1 MARLKVRYLT
11 ERPGPMGPRF
21 FWQPAAAMRAQGWK
35 LVRLPDGFA
44 QAVAAAE
51 DLNARLDAWR
61 AGTGEGPEGAP
72 AKGQAAKAPRATAG
86 SVDALICAYRASRF
100 WLGLAPKTQKGYAW
114 CLAEI
119 STWAGDAPA
128 TAITPAL
135 VERLY
140 QRLKVSGQGPRKET
154 PAKAAAVIRVLRLL
168 LEAGRRLE
176 VRPGVPYV
184 TGNAAARPGLTVQRQ
199 REPRLWSAEDIAAM
213 VAAAD
218 RLGWRSVGTAI
229 LLNSWIGQRQ
239 GDVLALP
246 RWDVAAGALVF
257 RQGKTRRRV
266 SLPVHLVPALVER
279 LVAEAARPGALQS
292 PTHAL
297 LHEGTGKPWHRDT
310 FGHVF
315 AEVRAAAAAGLPA
328 KDDLPALE
336 ARASCAGLW
345 FMELRHTAVTRLHEA
360 GVDALGIAS
369 ITGHTEAGVS
379 AILGRHYLVRTARA
393 AERAFSRRIEAE
405 QKVK

>member
-1 MARLKVRYLT
+1 MARKRIRYLT
-11 ERPGPMGPRF
+11 ERPGPQGPRY
-21 FWQPAAAMRAQGWK
+21 FWQPSTALRARGWQ
-35 LVRLPDGFA
+35 LTRLPDDFA

-51 DLNARLDAWR
+51 QLNARVDAWR
-61 AGTGEGPEGAP
+61 AGTGEGPNGERFGRAPGA
-72 AKGQAAKAPRATAG
+72 AAAERAAPG
-86 SVDALICAYRASRF
+86 SVDALIAAYKVSRF
-100 WLGLAPKTQKGYAW
+100 WLVLTPKTQRVYAW
-114 CLAEI
+114 CLEQI
-119 STWAGDAPA
+119 SAWAGDAPA
-128 TAITPAL
+128 SAITPAL
-135 VERLY
+135 VEKFY
-140 QRLKVSGQGPRKET
+140 QRLQVSGEGERKET

-184 TGNAAARPGLTVQRQ
+184 TGNAAARPGLTVRRQRQ
-199 REPRLWSAEDIAAM
+199 PRLWSAEDLAAM

-218 RLGWRSVGTAI
+218 QLGWRSVGTAI
-229 LLNSWIGQRQ
+229 LLNSWIGQRL

-246 RWDVAAGALVF
+246 RWDVMGGALVF
-257 RQGKTRRRV
+257 KQSKTGRTV

-279 LVAEAARPGALQS
+279 LAGEAQRPGAVQS

-297 LHEGTGKPWHRDT
+297 VHEHTGKPWRPDT

-315 AEVRAAAAAGLPA
+315 AEVRAEAAKVRP
-328 KDDLPALE
+328 
-336 ARASCAGLW
+336 SCADLW

-369 ITGHTEAGVS
+369 ITGHSEAGVS

-393 AERAFSRRIEAE
+393 AERAFRQRLDIERGG
-405 QKVK
+405 QR

>member
-1 MARLKVRYLT
+1 MARKRIRYLT
-11 ERPGPMGPRF
+11 ERPGPTGPRY
-21 FWQPAAAMRAQGWK
+21 FWQPSTVLRGQGWQ
-35 LVRLPDGFA
+35 LTRLPDAFA
-44 QAVAAAE
+44 EAVAAAE
-51 DLNARLDAWR
+51 QINARVDAWR
-61 AGTGEGPEGAP
+61 AGTGEGPNGQPPAGRATGKGA
-72 AKGQAAKAPRATAG
+72 AARAPRAAPG
-86 SVDALICAYRASRF
+86 SVDALIAAYKASRF
-100 WLGLAPKTQKGYAW
+100 WLGLAPKTQRVYAW
-114 CLAEI
+114 CLDKI
-119 STWAGDAPA
+119 SAWAGDAPA
-128 TAITPAL
+128 SAITPAL
-135 VERLY
+135 VEKFY
-140 QRLKVSGQGPRKET
+140 QRLQVSGEGERKET

-184 TGNAAARPGLTVQRQ
+184 TGNAAARPGLTVKRQ

-218 RLGWRSVGTAI
+218 ALGWRSVGTAI
-229 LLNSWIGQRQ
+229 LLNSWIGQRL

-257 RQGKTRRRV
+257 RQHKTGRTV

-279 LVAEAARPGALQS
+279 LTAEAQRPGAVQS

-297 LHEGTGKPWHRDT
+297 VHDHTGKPWRPDT

-315 AEVRAAAAAGLPA
+315 AEVRTHAA
-328 KDDLPALE
+328 K
-336 ARASCAGLW
+336 ARPNCGDLW

-369 ITGHTEAGVS
+369 ITGHSEAGVS

-393 AERAFSRRIEAE
+393 AERAFCQRIEAE